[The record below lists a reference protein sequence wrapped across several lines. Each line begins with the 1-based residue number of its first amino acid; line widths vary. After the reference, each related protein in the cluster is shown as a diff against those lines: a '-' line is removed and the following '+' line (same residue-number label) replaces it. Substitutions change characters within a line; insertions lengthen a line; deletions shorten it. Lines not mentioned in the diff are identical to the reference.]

1 MNNKQGVPAPAF
13 VKRIGAIVDQRRSV
27 EFRPLETEELV
38 NRLKDPRFPFG
49 WTVNP
54 FRGCEFG
61 CRYCYAR
68 PTHGYLGHADPAEF
82 ESRIYV
88 KQAHPSKLASR
99 LRRALESGE
108 EVAIGAVTDPYQPA
122 EARFEVTRRVLE
134 AIARVPGLRVGIT
147 TKSAGI
153 ARDVELLTEIAGRS
167 DLIVNI
173 SLASMNAQLLR
184 RIEPRAPRPDLRL
197 EAMAKLVAAGVPA
210 RLFAMPVLPFLTDTE
225 VGLRTLFTEARQG
238 GLVRQSGMCSFSAGR
253 PTDSS
258 WSSSDASS
266 PSSCRATARSTEEGA
281 PPTLSI
287 ASASSGSP
295 RGSRSRPAF
304 PRGAGP
310 SAWPRSGPRARA
322 SYCSSGSWT
331 GSSEAGGSGALSTDA
346 ALRPFCSMRG
356 RNFS

>member
-1 MNNKQGVPAPAF
+1 MKNKQGVPAPAF

-68 PTHGYLGHADPAEF
+68 PTHGYLGHAEPAEF

-88 KQAHPSKLASR
+88 KRADPTRLASR

-153 ARDVELLTEIAGRS
+153 VRDVDLLAEITSRS
-167 DLIVNI
+167 DLIVNV
-173 SLASMNAQLLR
+173 SLTSMDARLLR
-184 RIEPRAPRPDLRL
+184 QIEPRAPRPDLRL

-225 VGLRTLFTEARQG
+225 TGLRALFTGARQAGAREAICNVLFLRGDTHRFFLEFIRCEFPKLLPRYRALYG
-238 GLVRQSGMCSFSAGR
+238 GGSAADPAYRERIEQLAMRVALEAGF
-253 PTDSS
+253 P
-258 WSSSDASS
+258 
-266 PSSCRATARSTEEGA
+266 ARS
-281 PPTLSI
+281 
-287 ASASSGSP
+287 
-295 RGSRSRPAF
+295 RSERMAAERPAR
-304 PRGAGP
+304 PRQLLLE
-310 SAWPRSGPRARA
+310 W
-322 SYCSSGSWT
+322 
-331 GSSEAGGSGALSTDA
+331 
-346 ALRPFCSMRG
+346 
-356 RNFS
+356 